1 MKRRDFIQLSSI
13 AGLAVATG
21 NACQPSAEK
30 FQHGKSHWPV
40 CLNTSTIRPSTL
52 DQKIKAAVESG
63 YDGIELWIN
72 ELEEYEKT
80 GGNLKE
86 LGQQIRESGLFI
98 PNIIGLWG
106 CMPMA
111 ETEWQESLPATRERM
126 RRSAEV
132 GSKHVA
138 AIPLPDVADF
148 DLITGVKRYR
158 ELLKI
163 AREEYGIIAAFEFV
177 GFFKGI
183 SRLGQAAAIALDTD
197 DPDACIIMDTFHLY
211 RGGSGYNGIKKLNGN
226 LIANFHWND
235 LPDAPAREALGDEHR
250 IFPGDGILPLVQVL
264 RDLKA
269 IDYRGPISLEMFNR
283 EHWKMDP
290 MQVARTGLE
299 KIRKLID
306 QANEPV

>member
-30 FQHGKSHWPV
+30 FQQGKSHWPV

-126 RRSAEV
+126 RCSAEV

-148 DLITGVKRYR
+148 ELITGVKRYK

-269 IDYRGPISLEMFNR
+269 I
-283 EHWKMDP
+283 
-290 MQVARTGLE
+290 
-299 KIRKLID
+299 
-306 QANEPV
+306 